1 MGLNDTIYKKK
12 KVKDY
17 IISISISG
25 ELAILTVQ
33 KEKNILKVKTFV
45 LSRQTNLQKD
55 IIKSILKEFYKIKEI
70 IYNGIEI
77 TSDDYDA
84 ILLDKMKRVEQNN
97 LIEVK
102 Q

>member
-1 MGLNDTIYKKK
+1 MDLNNTIYKKK

-17 IISISISG
+17 MISISIAG

-45 LSRQTNLQKD
+45 LSRQTSLQKD

-84 ILLDKMKRVEQNN
+84 ILLDKMKRVGQNN

>member
-84 ILLDKMKRVEQNN
+84 ILLDKMKRVE
-97 LIEVK
+97 
-102 Q
+102 